1 MAGNQGDP
9 QGKASGTAGLSSELQ
24 GYKSQALLMS
34 YTSKYSWRSDEQERS
49 SRAFRGCVEVLAHI
63 WGVNQMGW
71 GAAPTARAK
80 AKAAE
85 SEASSHRHILI
96 H

>member
-1 MAGNQGDP
+1 MNRREAAGPLG
-9 QGKASGTAGLSSELQ
+9 
-24 GYKSQALLMS
+24 
-34 YTSKYSWRSDEQERS
+34 
-49 SRAFRGCVEVLAHI
+49 GCVEVLAHI